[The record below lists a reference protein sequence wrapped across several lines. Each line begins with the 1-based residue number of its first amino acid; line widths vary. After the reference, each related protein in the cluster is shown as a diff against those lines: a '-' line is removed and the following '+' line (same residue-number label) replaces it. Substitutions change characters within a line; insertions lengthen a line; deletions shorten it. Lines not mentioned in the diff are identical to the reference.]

1 MGITQEKLNQPTAVA
16 AQAINSLG
24 IELLT
29 LATTPGENAL
39 LSPYSI
45 QSVLA
50 MVYAGAEGETW
61 AEMQRVLYYP
71 QEKGELHDSFESLR
85 IDLELMAVEVQ
96 GNEHLNPS
104 RKETKAPFVLSM
116 ANRLYG
122 QTGFEFRQQFLSF
135 LREKYGTTL
144 ETMDFVSDPA
154 GAAKLINGWVEEQ
167 TAGKIRDV
175 ILPEAMNKATRLVL
189 INAIYLKARWEN
201 RFAKTETHA
210 APFYMRGQIPEEV
223 PTMERLANLGF
234 RKEDGYCVVAMPY
247 FGREVQFLILLPDSR
262 DGLAEMERRVT
273 QERLAGCQSLPVQE
287 VRLFLPK
294 FELATPTYDLSEV
307 MKDFGIKQAFD
318 EPKGSA
324 NFEGIAPRWRNDYL
338 ALSKLLHQA
347 YLKVDEEGTEAAAV
361 SIQNVIMEGI
371 DLEPPK
377 PIEVRVDRP
386 FLFAI
391 QHKASGACLFMG
403 RVVDPR

>member
-1 MGITQEKLNQPTAVA
+1 MGITQEKLNQPTAAA

-24 IELLT
+24 VELLT

-50 MVYAGAEGETW
+50 MVYAGAGGETW
-61 AEMQRVLYYP
+61 AEMQKVLHYP
-71 QEKGELHDSFESLR
+71 EDGGELHDSFESLR
-85 IDLELMAVEVQ
+85 IDLELMTVEVQ
-96 GNEHLNPS
+96 GNEHLNSS
-104 RKETKAPFVLSM
+104 RKGEKAPFVLSM

-122 QTGFEFRQQFLSF
+122 QKGFEFRQPFLS
-135 LREKYGTTL
+135 LLSRKYGTTL
-144 ETMDFVSDPA
+144 EALDYVSDPA
-154 GAAKLINGWVEEQ
+154 LAAKVINGWVEEQ
-167 TAGKIRDV
+167 TAGRIRDV
-175 ILPEAMNKATRLVL
+175 ISPEAMDQDTRLVL
-189 INAIYLKARWEN
+189 VNAIYLKARWEN
-201 RFAKTETHA
+201 QFGKSETHD
-210 APFYMRGQIPEEV
+210 APFYVRGQIPEEV
-223 PTMERLANLGF
+223 PTMEQLASLGY
-234 RKEDGYCVVAMPY
+234 RKEDGFCVVAMPY
-247 FGREVQFLILLPDSR
+247 VGREVQFLILLPDGR
-262 DGLAEMERRVT
+262 DGLAEMERRIT
-273 QERLAGCQSLPVQE
+273 QEMLAVCQSLPVQE

-324 NFEGIAPRWRNDYL
+324 NFEGIAPRRGDDYL

-361 SIQNVIMEGI
+361 SIQNVIMGGI